1 MITNDRRRI
10 DVQVQISYPTSN
22 NGDDRRV
29 SIRIEDYDASIQF
42 VELEIPFADFT
53 ALMSTRA
60 VVVPAQVGGFDRVGK
75 RMEVDQTN
83 TGRDEDEAT
92 RVRDDYLANGWD
104 SAVIRRNNQGNHQV
118 IARRWVEK
126 DPADGGS
133 PSV

>member
-10 DVQVQISYPTSN
+10 DVQVQISYPTSS
-22 NGDDRRV
+22 NGDDRCV
-29 SIRIEDYDASIQF
+29 SIRLEDYDASIQF

-126 DPADGGS
+126 DPADGGG